1 MKKSEYDLMEV
12 PCAPNY
18 TDWLEEANKGSVM
31 KLYLINFK
39 ESNHEASDEFIVVS
53 KNEKDAIE
61 LIKNKEVGWEE
72 GYTIKEIR
80 AEDYT
85 ETKIILSNFNHPI
98 FSG

>member
-1 MKKSEYDLMEV
+1 
-12 PCAPNY
+12 
-18 TDWLEEANKGSVM
+18 M

-39 ESNHEASDEFIVVS
+39 ESNHETSDEFIVVS

-72 GYTIKEIR
+72 GYQVKEIR

-85 ETKIILSNFNHPI
+85 ETKIILSNSNT
-98 FSG
+98 G